1 MLEARLAGTT
11 PPAARGATIAVRELL
26 QRRVPS
32 LPKKEKI
39 AVRHLNFYYQNG
51 NQALKDISMPIY
63 AQSVTA
69 LFGPSGCGKSTLIRV
84 LNRIYALYDGQRT
97 EGEVL
102 LDGENILAE
111 QQDAA
116 LLRARIGMVFQT
128 PTPFPMSIYQ
138 NVAFGIGLYRTLPQ
152 GELDAEVER
161 ALRRAAL
168 WDEVKD
174 HLAQDGLS
182 LSGGQ
187 QQRLCIARA
196 IAIQPD
202 VLLLDEP
209 YSAIDPLSSAK
220 IEETIDELK
229 QDHTIVIVTH
239 NLQQAARVSDFAGF
253 MYLGQLVEFDTAQHM
268 FLTPKDPRT
277 QQFITGRFG

>member
-1 MLEARLAGTT
+1 
-11 PPAARGATIAVRELL
+11 
-26 QRRVPS
+26 
-32 LPKKEKI
+32 
-39 AVRHLNFYYQNG
+39 
-51 NQALKDISMPIY
+51 MPIY

-84 LNRIYALYDGQRT
+84 LNRIYALYNGQRT

-161 ALRRAAL
+161 AF
-168 WDEVKD
+168 
-174 HLAQDGLS
+174 
-182 LSGGQ
+182 
-187 QQRLCIARA
+187 
-196 IAIQPD
+196 
-202 VLLLDEP
+202 
-209 YSAIDPLSSAK
+209 
-220 IEETIDELK
+220 
-229 QDHTIVIVTH
+229 
-239 NLQQAARVSDFAGF
+239 AAR
-253 MYLGQLVEFDTAQHM
+253 H
-268 FLTPKDPRT
+268 
-277 QQFITGRFG
+277 FGMR

>member
-1 MLEARLAGTT
+1 MLEARLAGTK
-11 PPAARGATIAVRELL
+11 PPAERGATIAVRELL

-39 AVRHLNFYYQNG
+39 AVRHLNFYYRNG

-84 LNRIYALYDGQRT
+84 FNRIYALYNGQRT

-128 PTPFPMSIYQ
+128 PTPFPMSIYD
-138 NVAFGIGLYRTLPQ
+138 NIAFGIRLYERLPHH
-152 GELDAEVER
+152 ELDDRVES

-174 HLAQDGLS
+174 KLRQSGLG

-196 IAIQPD
+196 VAVHPE

-209 YSAIDPLSSAK
+209 ASALDPISTQR
-220 IEETIDELK
+220 IEELIAELK
-229 QDHTIVIVTH
+229 ADYCIAIVTH
-239 NLQQAARVSDFAGF
+239 NMQQAARTSDYTAF
-253 MYLGQLVEFDTAQHM
+253 M
-268 FLTPKDPRT
+268 
-277 QQFITGRFG
+277 

>member
-1 MLEARLAGTT
+1 M
-11 PPAARGATIAVRELL
+11 RGSA
-26 QRRVPS
+26 
-32 LPKKEKI
+32 PKAKW
-39 AVRHLNFYYQNG
+39 
-51 NQALKDISMPIY
+51 
-63 AQSVTA
+63 
-69 LFGPSGCGKSTLIRV
+69 
-84 LNRIYALYDGQRT
+84 
-97 EGEVL
+97 L
-102 LDGENILAE
+102 LDGENILAQ

-209 YSAIDPLSSAK
+209 CSAIDPLSSAK

-239 NLQQAARVSDFAGF
+239 NLQQAARVQTLPASCISASWSSS
-253 MYLGQLVEFDTAQHM
+253 
-268 FLTPKDPRT
+268 TPRSICSSRRRIRARSNSSPAASASA
-277 QQFITGRFG
+277 

>member
-1 MLEARLAGTT
+1 MLEARLAGTK
-11 PPAARGATIAVRELL
+11 PPAERGATIAVRELL

-84 LNRIYALYDGQRT
+84 LNRIYALYNGQRT

-209 YSAIDPLSSAK
+209 CSAIDPLSSAK
-220 IEETIDELK
+220 IEETI
-229 QDHTIVIVTH
+229 
-239 NLQQAARVSDFAGF
+239 S
-253 MYLGQLVEFDTAQHM
+253 
-268 FLTPKDPRT
+268 
-277 QQFITGRFG
+277 

>member
-1 MLEARLAGTT
+1 MLEPGLAGTK
-11 PPAARGATIAVRELL
+11 PRAERSATIAVRKLL
-26 QRRVPS
+26 QRREPS
-32 LPKKEKI
+32 LPKK
-39 AVRHLNFYYQNG
+39 R
-51 NQALKDISMPIY
+51 
-63 AQSVTA
+63 
-69 LFGPSGCGKSTLIRV
+69 
-84 LNRIYALYDGQRT
+84 
-97 EGEVL
+97 
-102 LDGENILAE
+102 
-111 QQDAA
+111 
-116 LLRARIGMVFQT
+116 
-128 PTPFPMSIYQ
+128 
-138 NVAFGIGLYRTLPQ
+138 
-152 GELDAEVER
+152 
-161 ALRRAAL
+161 
-168 WDEVKD
+168 DEVKD

-209 YSAIDPLSSAK
+209 CSTIDPLSSAK

-253 MYLGQLVEFDTAQHM
+253 MYLGQLVEFDTAQHI

>member
-1 MLEARLAGTT
+1 MLEARLAGTK
-11 PPAARGATIAVRELL
+11 PPAERGATIAVRELL

-39 AVRHLNFYYQNG
+39 AVRHLNFYYRNG

-84 LNRIYALYDGQRT
+84 FNRIYALYNGQRT

-152 GELDAEVER
+152 GGLDAEVER

-174 HLAQDGLS
+174 HLAQDSLS
-182 LSGGQ
+182 LSGVSSSGYASHAPSPFSPTCFCSTS
-187 QQRLCIARA
+187 LARRS
-196 IAIQPD
+196 IPFHRRKSRK
-202 VLLLDEP
+202 P
-209 YSAIDPLSSAK
+209 SMS
-220 IEETIDELK
+220 
-229 QDHTIVIVTH
+229 
-239 NLQQAARVSDFAGF
+239 
-253 MYLGQLVEFDTAQHM
+253 
-268 FLTPKDPRT
+268 
-277 QQFITGRFG
+277 